1 MYKHLLSI
9 FLFLGLS
16 ACVVLPKHRYHV
28 LVEDSRT
35 QSEAIARLESE
46 NSNLKAENAAL
57 RARMKQALT
66 DLKSFSKLFLG
77 STSLSRNY
85 PKKAEK

>member
-1 MYKHLLSI
+1 MRKHLFSI

-16 ACVVLPKHRYHV
+16 ACVVIPKHRYHV
-28 LVEDSRT
+28 LLEDSKT
-35 QSEAIARLESE
+35 QSEAITRLE
-46 NSNLKAENAAL
+46 AENAAL

-85 PKKAEK
+85 PKKVEK